1 MPQDASDTPNAA
13 TPPPLT
19 PHECVQVAA
28 IATVDPR
35 TVRNLISGRAVR
47 SSAAGRIQAALRTLG
62 WAYRVPFVL

>member
-1 MPQDASDTPNAA
+1 MTQDAAVSAPL
-13 TPPPLT
+13 PLT

-35 TVRNLISGRAVR
+35 TVRNLISGKAVR

-62 WAYRVPFVL
+62 WLERVNFVL